1 MIRLSLYM
9 AMALLIALGAVWLSN
24 NPGEL
29 MLQWRGWEVRL
40 SFALF
45 CLFALAYTLLI
56 WNAYKLYRWFLT
68 DNPLKSP
75 QRRDAKRKRGLV
87 ALEQG
92 WSALAIDDKTAAL
105 KWGKKALS
113 ALNGEASALRLLVQ
127 ASKDKEHEKYL
138 DQLMAIEDSEIYG
151 LKIQIE
157 AHMKQGESENALE
170 KAHLLHT
177 KQPKNPWVMKHLI
190 DLHAALSH
198 WDEAREMLKAAT
210 RLKALSPEEVA
221 HTGAVLDYGAACE
234 TDLAG
239 QKKAA
244 LNLALSALKKEPGF
258 HAAAVLAARLHVALG
273 DVKKA
278 EKLLLKSWGKDPCT
292 EISEPYLALYAA
304 ENAAGRLA
312 RVQKLISNT
321 PEHMLSRHLLA
332 RCAIDAQKWPLAK
345 DALDQITENGEATAS
360 THILRARL
368 IAAQKGDLEAI
379 NQSLKQAEEAAND
392 LEIKKE
398 AGS

>member
-29 MLQWRGWEVRL
+29 MLQWRGWEIRL

-75 QRRDAKRKRGLV
+75 QRRDAKRKRGLA

-127 ASKDKEHEKYL
+127 ASKGKEHEKYL
-138 DQLMAIEDSEIYG
+138 EQLMAFEDSETYG

-157 AHMKQGESENALE
+157 AHMEQCEPENALE
-170 KAHLLHT
+170 KVRLLHA
-177 KQPKNPWVMKHLI
+177 KQPKNPWVITQLI

-198 WDEAREMLKAAT
+198 WDEAREILKAASK
-210 RLKALSPEEVA
+210 LKALNPEDVA
-221 HTGAVLDYGAACE
+221 HTGAMLDYGDARE
-234 TDLAG
+234 MDLAG

-258 HAAAVLAARLHVALG
+258 HAAALLAARLHVALG

-278 EKLLLKSWGKDPCT
+278 EKLLLKSWGKDPHR
-292 EISEPYLALYAA
+292 EISDQYLTLYAA
-304 ENAAGRLA
+304 ENAADRLA

-321 PEHMLSRHLLA
+321 PEHMLSRSLLA
-332 RCAIDAQKWPLAK
+332 RTAIEAQKWPLAK

-379 NQSLKQAEEAAND
+379 NQSLQQAEET
-392 LEIKKE
+392 
-398 AGS
+398 AGSM

>member
-29 MLQWRGWEVRL
+29 MLQWRGWEIRL

-45 CLFALAYTLLI
+45 CLFALAYSLLI

-75 QRRDAKRKRGLV
+75 QRRDAKRKRGLA
-87 ALEQG
+87 ALDQG
-92 WSALAIDDKTAAL
+92 WSALAIDDKAAAF

-127 ASKDKEHEKYL
+127 ASKGKEHEKYL
-138 DQLMAIEDSEIYG
+138 DQLLAHETCETYG
-151 LKIQIE
+151 LKIQLE
-157 AHMKQGESENALE
+157 AHIELNETDEALD
-170 KAHLLHT
+170 KARLLYAR
-177 KQPKNPWVMKHLI
+177 QPKNSWVIKHLI

-221 HTGAVLDYGAACE
+221 QNGAMLDYGDARE

-244 LNLALSALKKEPGF
+244 LNLALSALKKDPAF
-258 HAAAVLAARLHVALG
+258 PSAAILAARLQVALG
-273 DVKKA
+273 DAKKA
-278 EKLLLKSWGKDPCT
+278 EKLLLKSWGKEPRT
-292 EISEPYLALYAA
+292 EISDQFLALYPS
-304 ENAAGRLA
+304 ENSTDRLA

-321 PEHMLSRHLLA
+321 AEHMLSRSLLA
-332 RCAIDAQKWPLAK
+332 RTAIEAQKWPLAK
-345 DALDQITENGEATAS
+345 EALDQITENGEATPS
-360 THILRARL
+360 TYILRARL
-368 IAAQKGDLEAI
+368 IAAQKGDLDAI
-379 NQSLKQAEEAAND
+379 NQSLQQAEEAAND